1 MIKLLG
7 NRDVR
12 RNVCSKLTAVAVKSM
27 PAILRHRRL
36 QSASGKRR
44 SEVGPPAVTST
55 FNEELLPPA
64 RCEAFVLFVLLR
76 LLESSSQLRPCL
88 VRLKPLKER
97 SVAERP
103 SVPTHTARIN
113 ERGGVG

>member
-1 MIKLLG
+1 M
-7 NRDVR
+7 
-12 RNVCSKLTAVAVKSM
+12 
-27 PAILRHRRL
+27 
-36 QSASGKRR
+36 
-44 SEVGPPAVTST
+44 GPPAVTST

-113 ERGGVG
+113 ERGGGGLNLKQVFEDFEANRTGQMFVQQTGENRKQTTS